1 MKWLA
6 NIPSMSDLIT
16 NIGEQVDQI
25 FTSDEERGEVETAQ
39 MRIKLQ
45 SLLAELKEQH
55 MQLQINLQ
63 QASHVSIFVAGAR
76 PAIIWIGALGLAY
89 EALIQP
95 IGSWLIMRTVDLESI
110 MGAAALKT
118 ATAEQIQTVMQYY
131 QLPNMNTELFM
142 PIILGVLGIGGFRT
156 WEKIR
161 GKSRDNLHPIANEYA
176 QLSQTMLMKYQT
188 EKQKNTE
195 LLTKN
200 PSLEQY
206 RHAQQNGTFVPR
218 YLNE

>member
-6 NIPSMSDLIT
+6 NIPSISDLIT
-16 NIGEQVDQI
+16 NIGDQVDKL
-25 FTSDEERGEVETAQ
+25 FTSDEERGEIETAQ
-39 MRIKLQ
+39 ERIKLQ
-45 SLLAELKEQH
+45 RLLAELKEQH

-63 QASHVSIFVAGAR
+63 QASHASIFVAGAR

-95 IGSWLIMRTVDLESI
+95 IGSWLIMRTVDLENI

-118 ATAEQIQTVMQYY
+118 ATPEQIQTVMHYY
-131 QLPNMNTELFM
+131 QLPNMNTDLFM

-156 WEKIR
+156 WEKIQ
-161 GKSRDNLHPIANEYA
+161 GKSRDNLHPIANEYE
-176 QLSQTMLMKYQT
+176 QLSQTMLLKYKT
-188 EKQKNTE
+188 EQQRNTE

-206 RHAQQNGTFVPR
+206 KQAKQSGTFVPR
-218 YLNE
+218 YLDE